1 MEELRN
7 YWGAPRE
14 LWERMAMLRASHLA
28 GDPRLGEEALTLIR
42 GAALG
47 QPLPHDAAWQVRDMR
62 RRLEESVAGRDHL
75 KRGWGGYVDHEFI
88 AQHRCLGLP
97 PAALPPGTPIAGMF
111 ARLAE
116 LGRLPAEAANELT
129 RSLRLLRFAE
139 ARMRL
144 SAGKA
149 ISSLPTDAP
158 SRTRIAKLCAYPDLA
173 SFDLA
178 LHLAREGARAWFDR
192 LVV

>member
-1 MEELRN
+1 
-7 YWGAPRE
+7 
-14 LWERMAMLRASHLA
+14 
-28 GDPRLGEEALTLIR
+28 
-42 GAALG
+42 

-88 AQHRCLGLP
+88 AQHRCLGLA
-97 PAALPPGTPIAGMF
+97 PALLPPGTPIAGMF

-116 LGRLPAEAANELT
+116 LGRIPVEAASELT
-129 RSLRLLRFAE
+129 RGLRLLRFAE

-149 ISSLPTDAP
+149 ISSLPTDATN
-158 SRTRIAKLCAYPDLA
+158 RTRIARLCAFPDLA
-173 SFDLA
+173 AFDLA
-178 LHLAREGARAWFDR
+178 LHLAREGARSWFDR
-192 LVV
+192 LMV